1 MKKALVIIDMQI
13 MPFIWKDYGGKP
25 IYQENQVVDKAK
37 KLIKKAKD
45 ADAPV
50 YYVMYTEPEGSPRAE
65 NQPLWQIHPEI
76 SPVAQDKVIVKYHAD
91 SFYETNLDKLLR
103 DNGIETVVLCG
114 VQTEF
119 CVDTTVKSAYSHGY
133 KVELASDC
141 HSTYDSSL
149 LTAEQ
154 IIAHHNTILAQFT
167 RVLSTEEITFMED
180 ESI

>member
-25 IYQENQVVDKAK
+25 LYQEEQIVEKVKE
-37 KLIKKAKD
+37 LIKKAKD
-45 ADAPV
+45 ANAPV
-50 YYVMYTEPEGSPRAE
+50 YYVMYTELEGSPRAE

-76 SPVAQDKVIVKYHAD
+76 SPTAQDKVIIKYHAD

-103 DNGIETVVLCG
+103 DDEIGTIVLCG

-149 LTAEQ
+149 MIAEQ
-154 IIAHHNTILAQFT
+154 IIAHHNAILDQFAKIF
-167 RVLSTEEITFMED
+167 SAEEITF
-180 ESI
+180 I